1 MATIH
6 QAKIGTLNNV
16 AGGATA
22 VFQWNN
28 YPQDTV
34 LSYFAIPDPPAASG
48 PHGTS
53 QGSVEI
59 TKVIVTYIRDNYN
72 GDKRNVKLEI
82 KNHSNNTIDIDVWQ
96 SRIS

>member
-1 MATIH
+1 MATIK
-6 QAKIGTLNNV
+6 QDKIGTLKNV

-28 YPQDTV
+28 YPQQTA
-34 LSYFAIPDPPAASG
+34 LSYFAVPDPPAASG

-59 TKVIVTYIRDNYN
+59 VRVIVTYIRDNYN

-82 KNHSNNTIDIDVWQ
+82 KNHGSATIDVDVWQ
-96 SRIS
+96 SWIV